1 MVALF
6 HVRARAAA
14 SRYAIHIATGFR
26 HGQHGLPLTRHR
38 SAFGDS
44 DRSEPSE
51 RGGKR
56 EGKRS
61 FPRTSNRKVDF
72 SVGPRQLSRSFEI
85 ARTEYS
91 FSRSVDR
98 DVSREK
104 GRMQAEA
111 MILQVSSRETERS
124 TSTVAVKNDK
134 QGERE
139 RGREKKGNRDGKVS
153 KEAENLCNNRETSDS
168 PSRKKTGKGSKGRG
182 EREERRCGIPTA
194 TSYYRRLAW
203 RRDDNRGKK

>member
-1 MVALF
+1 MREEERERERDPFLERV
-6 HVRARAAA
+6 
-14 SRYAIHIATGFR
+14 TGKSTFR
-26 HGQHGLPLTRHR
+26 
-38 SAFGDS
+38 S
-44 DRSEPSE
+44 DRVSSLDRSKSHE
-51 RGGKR
+51 R
-56 EGKRS
+56 
-61 FPRTSNRKVDF
+61 N
-72 SVGPRQLSRSFEI
+72 
-85 ARTEYS
+85 S

-182 EREERRCGIPTA
+182 ERERAPVWYPNSNA